1 VIDNN
6 IKSLKSI
13 LTTTISAI
21 SVIAVY
27 FTIFASSLYS
37 DSNLFS
43 SSSFVIVEAKQQQQ
57 STNLI
62 SDHKLHGYLEQMNG
76 HLDASIINVQNN
88 NSVLAVAHALHP
100 IEEIVDIINNRLIQ
114 TNEILTKEFS
124 NKLNQYVQTVK
135 SNDLNKILKEKAE
148 LENLLNDALDQS
160 ISLEKRNNNRDYIL
174 NVTAEL
180 IIIASEEYNE
190 AMYNGRIINLLE
202 YQDGQQFIKR
212 AIMLLEESQALLSSE
227 NDKKYIDKIR
237 KIEKDMVLKRDPSD
251 VDMNVKDMICEIK
264 KGIYC

>member
-1 VIDNN
+1 MN
-6 IKSLKSI
+6 LKFI

-21 SVIAVY
+21 SVLVY
-27 FTIFASSLYS
+27 FTILHLLYF

-43 SSSFVIVEAKQQQQ
+43 SSSLLEAQQQQ
-57 STNLI
+57 STI
-62 SDHKLHGYLEQMNG
+62 SDHELHGYLEQMNG
-76 HLDASIINVQNN
+76 HLDASIINIENN

-114 TNEILTKEFS
+114 TNETLTKEFS
-124 NKLNQYVQTVK
+124 NKLNNYVQTVN
-135 SNDLNKILKEKAE
+135 SNDLNRIMKEKTE

-160 ISLEKRNNNRDYIL
+160 ISLEKRSNNRDYIL

-180 IIIASEEYNE
+180 ITIASEEFNE
-190 AMYNGRIINLLE
+190 AMYNGQIINLLE

-212 AIMLLEESQALLSSE
+212 VIMILEESQALSSSD

-237 KIEKDMVLKRDPSD
+237 EMEKDMDLKNDPSKID
-251 VDMNVKDMICEIK
+251 RDVKDIICEIK
-264 KGIYC
+264 KGFYC